1 MRMAFGSLL
10 VVAGLAVASPMVTSL
25 AGSAPDVAGPILGAL
40 PFEIASNK
48 PFVQVSINGSPR
60 QWFILDSGCA
70 GTSVIARECAERA
83 GLHGEGETETH
94 LGAGAGVRVGVA
106 AVHDVTL
113 EVGGA
118 SMTSPELR
126 IFPLAHVA
134 RFEGRRVDGLIG
146 QDFLERYVVEIDYAR
161 GRIRILD
168 PMRFVPPAGGSSIP
182 ITLEDG
188 LAVAEGAVTVR
199 GGDSIPCRLVIDTG
213 VRATLVLYRPFAAAH
228 RLLDAPGNLLNATV
242 GGGAGGDTRGDI
254 GRLAALRIGPSRFRD
269 PVAIFSRDT
278 VGVFASSDMDG
289 IIGGELLR
297 RSKVTFDYPH
307 RRIILEPYAS
317 PPAFEYDMSGLF
329 LVAEGETFQHIL
341 VRSATN
347 GTPAAKAGL
356 QRDDEIAVI
365 DGRRSP
371 ALTLEEARRML
382 RAPGNHRIEVLRSG
396 RRWQVTF
403 VTRRLV

>member
-1 MRMAFGSLL
+1 MASEGHIMRIGFSSLL
-10 VVAGLAVASPMVTSL
+10 VVASL
-25 AGSAPDVAGPILGAL
+25 SAAPETAGQVRGEL

-48 PFVQVSINGSPR
+48 PYVQVSINGSAK
-60 QWFILDSGCA
+60 QWFILDSGCS
-70 GTSVIARECAERA
+70 GTSVIAKECAERA
-83 GLHGEGETETH
+83 GLHGGGETETH

-118 SMTSPELR
+118 TMASPELR
-126 IFPLAHVA
+126 IFPLAHVSP
-134 RFEGRRVDGLIG
+134 FEGRRVDGLLG
-146 QDFLERYVVEIDYAR
+146 QDFLERHVVEIDYAR

-168 PMRFVPPAGGSSIP
+168 PTGFAPPAAGASIP
-182 ITLEDG
+182 IRLQDG

-213 VRATLVLYRPFAAAH
+213 VRATLILYRPFAVAH
-228 RLLDAPGNLLNATV
+228 RLLDAPGNLLGATV
-242 GGGAGGDTRGDI
+242 GGGAGGETRGDI
-254 GRLAALRIGPSRFRD
+254 GRLAMLRIGPSRFEK

-278 VGVFASSDMDG
+278 VGVFASSDPDG

-297 RSKVTFDYPH
+297 RAKVTFDYPH
-307 RRIILEPYAS
+307 GRIILEPYAS

-329 LVAEGETFQHIL
+329 LVAGGDAFQHIL
-341 VRSATN
+341 VRSATR
-347 GTPAAKAGL
+347 GTPAAAVGL
-356 QRDDEIAVI
+356 EPDDEIVAI

-371 ALTLEEARRML
+371 SLTLEEARRIF
-382 RAPGNHRIEVLRSG
+382 RAPGTRRLEV
-396 RRWQVTF
+396 RRGERHWQVTL